1 MYQIV
6 IFPKMNN
13 SIVFE
18 ISVTG
23 NEIQR
28 KVNGYHVASVCR
40 IM

>member
-6 IFPKMNN
+6 LFPMMNN
-13 SIVFE
+13 SILYE

-23 NEIQR
+23 NEIER